1 MQATAHVRN
10 QRVSSR
16 KVDQLLMLVRGK
28 SVSHAL
34 ATLRL
39 ITKGPRPMVEKALQS
54 AFSNAGTGQNPE
66 AWYVSQAWVGDGPS
80 IWRMRAFAMG
90 RGFRYRHRTAHMTII
105 LSDEKRSGKKKRA
118 PVQGAGA
125 EVK

>member
-10 QRVSSR
+10 TRISSR
-16 KVDQLLMLVRGK
+16 KVDQLLMMVRGK
-28 SVSHAL
+28 SVAHAL

-39 ITKGPRPMVEKALQS
+39 VTKGPRPMVEKALQS
-54 AFSNAGTGQNPE
+54 AFANAGAGQNPE
-66 AWYVSQAWVGDGPS
+66 TWYVSQAWVGDGPS

-90 RGFRYRHRTAHMTII
+90 RGYRYRHRTAHMTII
-105 LSDEKRSGKKKRA
+105 LSDEKRSSKKKRA
-118 PVQGAGA
+118 LVGSAGA